1 MTYKS
6 LLYIVKCFMI
16 LCYNKISININLKGD
31 DLMRVQVRGKNGFV
45 VTDAIS
51 TYAENKLDKVER
63 FFKEDL
69 EAFVVCKIYKDHHKV
84 EVTIPTK
91 YYTMRAEVG
100 NDDMYAAIDLTI
112 DKLESQIRKHK
123 SRITRSLQKKEG
135 VGDLFTEELDLE
147 ALEKELVAAPIR
159 KKSIVLEKMNTE
171 EAVTALEVLGHD
183 FYIYRSEETDKVSV
197 LYLRNDDRYGVIET
211 E

>member
-1 MTYKS
+1 
-6 LLYIVKCFMI
+6 
-16 LCYNKISININLKGD
+16 
-31 DLMRVQVRGKNGFV
+31 MRVQVRGKNGFV
-45 VTDAIS
+45 VTDAI
-51 TYAENKLDKVER
+51 TKYAEGKLDKVER
-63 FFKEDL
+63 YFKEDL

-91 YYTMRAEVG
+91 FYTMRAEVG

-123 SRITRSLQKKEG
+123 SRITRSLQKREG
-135 VGDLFTEELDLE
+135 VGELFTDELDLE

-159 KKSIVLEKMNTE
+159 KKNIVLDKMSPD
-171 EAVTALEVLGHD
+171 EAISALEVLGHD
-183 FYIYRSEETDKVSV
+183 FYIFKNEENDKVSV
-197 LYLRNDDRYGVIET
+197 LYRRNDEKYGVIET

>member
-1 MTYKS
+1 
-6 LLYIVKCFMI
+6 
-16 LCYNKISININLKGD
+16 
-31 DLMRVQVRGKNGFV
+31 MRVQVRGKNGFV

-63 FFKEDL
+63 YFKEDL

-91 YYTMRAEVG
+91 FYTMRAEVG

-123 SRITRSLQKKEG
+123 SRITRSLQKREG
-135 VGDLFTEELDLE
+135 VGEIFTEELDLE

-159 KKSIVLEKMNTE
+159 KKNITLEKMSAD
-171 EAVTALEVLGHD
+171 EAISALEVLGHD
-183 FYIYRSEETDKVSV
+183 FYIFKNEENDKVSV
-197 LYLRNDDRYGVIET
+197 LYLRNDGKYGVIET
-211 E
+211 

>member
-1 MTYKS
+1 
-6 LLYIVKCFMI
+6 
-16 LCYNKISININLKGD
+16 
-31 DLMRVQVRGKNGFV
+31 MRVQVRGKNGFV

-51 TYAENKLDKVER
+51 GYAEGKLDKVER
-63 FFKEDL
+63 YFKEDL

-100 NDDMYAAIDLTI
+100 DDDMYAAIDLAI

-123 SRITRSLQKKEG
+123 SKITRSLQKKEG
-135 VGDLFTEELDLE
+135 VGDLFTDELDLD
-147 ALEKELVAAPIR
+147 ALEKELVSAPIR
-159 KKSIVLEKMNTE
+159 KKQIVLEKMTTE
-171 EAVTALEVLGHD
+171 EAITAIEVLGHD
-183 FYIYRSEETDKVSV
+183 FFIFKDEETDKTCV
-197 LYLRNDDRYGVIET
+197 LYARNDGRYGVIET

>member
-1 MTYKS
+1 
-6 LLYIVKCFMI
+6 
-16 LCYNKISININLKGD
+16 
-31 DLMRVQVRGKNGFV
+31 MRVQVRGKNGFV
-45 VTDAIS
+45 VTDAIAKF
-51 TYAENKLDKVER
+51 AEDKLDKVER
-63 FFKEDL
+63 YFKEDL

-100 NDDMYAAIDLTI
+100 NSDMYAAIDLTV

-123 SRITRSLQKKEG
+123 SKITRSLQKKEG
-135 VGDLFTEELDLE
+135 VHDLFAEDLDLE
-147 ALEKELVAAPIR
+147 ALEKELVASPIR
-159 KKSIVLEKMNTE
+159 KKSIVLEKMTTD

-183 FYIYRSEETDKVSV
+183 FFIFKNEDNDKVSV